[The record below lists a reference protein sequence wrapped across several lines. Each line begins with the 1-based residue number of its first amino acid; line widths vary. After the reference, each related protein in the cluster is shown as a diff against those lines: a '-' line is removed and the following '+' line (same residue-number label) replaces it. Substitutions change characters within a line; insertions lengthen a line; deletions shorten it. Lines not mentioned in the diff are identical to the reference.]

1 MNVYDYAHSL
11 AKAIKVSPEYTGF
24 KECQDKLE
32 EDQSAKEM
40 LTDFRKSQLELQK
53 QKMSG
58 LEVAPE
64 QEQSL
69 AQRWEIIN
77 MNLIIKEYLEAE
89 YRFSV
94 MLTDV
99 QKIIG
104 EALADILSLQ
114 VPDPFSEQDENKDE
128 E

>member
-11 AKAIKVSPEYTGF
+11 AKALKLSSEYTDF
-24 KECQDKLE
+24 KRCQEKLE
-32 EDQSAKEM
+32 KDQSAKEM
-40 LTDFRKSQLELQK
+40 LADFRKSQLELQK
-53 QKMSG
+53 QKISG

-64 QEQSL
+64 QEKRL

-77 MNLIIKEYLEAE
+77 LNLIVKEYLEAE

-94 MLTDV
+94 LLTDV

-104 EALADILSLQ
+104 EALSEILPQQ
-114 VPDPFSEQDENKDE
+114 VPDQFSFQENEDLP
-128 E
+128 

>member
-11 AKAIKVSPEYTGF
+11 AKAIKLSPEYASF

-32 EDQSAKEM
+32 KDQGAKEM

-53 QKMSG
+53 QKISG

-64 QEQSL
+64 QEKRL
-69 AQRWEIIN
+69 TQRWEIIN
-77 MNLIIKEYLEAE
+77 LNLIVKEYLEAE

-94 MLTDV
+94 LLTDV
-99 QKIIG
+99 QRIIG
-104 EALADILSLQ
+104 EALEEIFTQQ
-114 VPDPFSEQDENKDE
+114 VPEQFSFQDEE
-128 E
+128 